1 MDFFTSNN
9 DRTSTYAVTDD
20 VSDEEYDA
28 VLEEAKAEGNLSRA
42 NVVRKVKNLP
52 TFSEAQ
58 AEKWQQIA
66 DLANDRLTSSQIA
79 KRVGM
84 ILAKP
89 GSAGS
94 EADASAQLPYE
105 TRGTQWLP
113 TTTSP

>member
-1 MDFFTSNN
+1 M
-9 DRTSTYAVTDD
+9 TDD
-20 VSDEEYDA
+20 VSDEDFEEVMA
-28 VLEEAKAEGNLSRA
+28 EAKDEGNLSRS
-42 NVVRKVKNLP
+42 NITRKIKNLP